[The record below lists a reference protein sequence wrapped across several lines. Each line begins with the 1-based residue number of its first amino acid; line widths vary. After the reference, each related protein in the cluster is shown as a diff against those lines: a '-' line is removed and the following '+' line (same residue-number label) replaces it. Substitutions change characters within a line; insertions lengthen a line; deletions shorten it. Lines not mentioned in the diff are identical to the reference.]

1 MILDVKNYSKVIKN
15 KTILNDVNLHL
26 KSGNVYGFYG
36 RNGSGKTMLFRAIAT
51 LVYPTKGDILID
63 NKSLINDDFDL
74 SMIGLLIEEPG
85 FLPYLTGLENLSL
98 LYEIN
103 NDKNDEHLKNI
114 MKKVG
119 LSENQPEKYKEYS
132 LGMKQKLRIA
142 QAIMENQQLIILDEP
157 TNGLDETSVKKL
169 HEIVKQLKKQNKL
182 VLIASHNKE
191 DLNELCDI
199 IYKISDGKIQGEIK
213 L

>member
-1 MILDVKNYSKVIKN
+1 
-15 KTILNDVNLHL
+15 
-26 KSGNVYGFYG
+26 
-36 RNGSGKTMLFRAIAT
+36 
-51 LVYPTKGDILID
+51 
-63 NKSLINDDFDL
+63 
-74 SMIGLLIEEPG
+74 
-85 FLPYLTGLENLSL
+85 
-98 LYEIN
+98 
-103 NDKNDEHLKNI
+103 
-114 MKKVG
+114 
-119 LSENQPEKYKEYS
+119 
-132 LGMKQKLRIA
+132 
-142 QAIMENQQLIILDEP
+142 MENQQLIILDEP